1 MRICLGTL
9 VLTLCGCSK
18 STYEGPVPTC
28 EAFDGSWQISA
39 DFGNGLI
46 AAQQWVFSR
55 SSPAAPCQYHL
66 SAVPADPNGL
76 LPAEIDGNASGDGL
90 WMHWSA
96 PTVLGGACHFDNQ
109 LDLALSAA
117 ASGLPAQLNGT
128 LSWFRTATGQGYCA
142 SALGQIVIRGVR

>member
-1 MRICLGTL
+1 M
-9 VLTLCGCSK
+9 
-18 STYEGPVPTC
+18 PTC